1 MLFYERRS
9 KPTATD
15 DEPKNNCGPSV
26 ECSVSKIGTAN
37 APIPSCSSAFVEQ
50 QPHEANKKFVDVEE
64 PSKAATTATIKTAEN
79 ETESVSDLSNSNL
92 TPIQCDIDIKSNN
105 SSSNSSLKG
114 FNNALSIP
122 LTMTSFLSKEL
133 EEWIWQDNRHFLQD
147 RNIFEHTYFKLVSS
161 FLSVLIFFNK

>member
-9 KPTATD
+9 KPTTTD
-15 DEPKNNCGPSV
+15 DEPKNNCGPSS
-26 ECSVSKIGTAN
+26 ECSVSIIGTAN
-37 APIPSCSSAFVEQ
+37 APIPSCSSAFVEK

-64 PSKAATTATIKTAEN
+64 PSKATTTSIKTAEN

-105 SSSNSSLKG
+105 SSQKV
-114 FNNALSIP
+114 FNNALNIP

-161 FLSVLIFFNK
+161 FISSYMF

>member
-9 KPTATD
+9 KVTTTD
-15 DEPKNNCGPSV
+15 DETRNNCGSSSESSV
-26 ECSVSKIGTAN
+26 GTAT

-50 QPHEANKKFVDVEE
+50 QPHEANTNFVDVEE
-64 PSKAATTATIKTAEN
+64 PAKATATTIKTAEN
-79 ETESVSDLSNSNL
+79 ETESVSDLSNSTL
-92 TPIQCDIDIKSNN
+92 TPIQCDIDIKSNTSSTN
-105 SSSNSSLKG
+105 SSQKG

-147 RNIFEHTYFKLVSS
+147 RNIFEHTYFKLVSTIH
-161 FLSVLIFFNK
+161 FVFNF